1 MSKLRNTLSSVFP
14 TFFPPVGAKSDEHS
28 MEPKKRP
35 AVIRFP
41 LQEQILFTKRLG
53 MILRSGMPI
62 MEGLHMMGQESRTK
76 SSAYIYRSLAI
87 DVSSGQTLSD
97 SLNKF
102 PSVFGEFGINI
113 IKIGERSGTLH
124 ENLEYLAGELKR
136 KQTLKRK
143 VIGALVYPAVI
154 VFATV
159 GITVMLTV
167 YIFPKILPIFESV
180 KADLPL
186 STRALMKISS
196 FLSADGI
203 WLVVGLIVAVV
214 AFVALLR
221 IKHVH
226 VAVDAILLKTPLF
239 GKLSKLYNL
248 TNITRTMSLL
258 LKSDV
263 RIVESI
269 ELVAN
274 STKNLI
280 YKRELMRA
288 RERLIQG
295 QNISSQFTQRRDLFP
310 PLLSQMTRVAEST
323 GNLSGTFDFLSGMFE
338 EEIDELTK
346 NLTTLL
352 EPILMIVM
360 GLVVGFIA
368 ISIISPIY
376 SITQHLGPR

>member
-1 MSKLRNTLSSVFP
+1 MRDGVNR
-14 TFFPPVGAKSDEHS
+14 S

-35 AVIRFP
+35 AFIRFS

-62 MEGLHMMGQESRTK
+62 MEGLHMMGEESRTK
-76 SSAYIYRSLAI
+76 SSAYIYRSLVI
-87 DVSSGQTLSD
+87 DVSNGQTLSN

-102 PSVFGEFGINI
+102 PTVFGEFGINI

-124 ENLEYLAGELKR
+124 QNLEYLAGELKR

-167 YIFPKILPIFESV
+167 YIFPKIVPIFESV
-180 KADLPL
+180 KAELPL
-186 STRALMKISS
+186 STRLLMTISN
-196 FLSADGI
+196 FLSDFGWVLVLGI
-203 WLVVGLIVAVV
+203 IALAITFVVLMRVKS
-214 AFVALLR
+214 FHL
-221 IKHVH
+221 
-226 VAVDAILLKTPLF
+226 AVDAILLKLPLF
-239 GKLSKLYNL
+239 GKLSRLYNL
-248 TNITRTMSLL
+248 TNICRTMSLL
-258 LKSDV
+258 LRSDV

-274 STKNLI
+274 STKNLV
-280 YKRELMRA
+280 YRRELLRA

-295 QNISSQFTQRRDLFP
+295 QNISSQFKVRHELFP
-310 PLLSQMTRVAEST
+310 PLLSQMVTIAEST
-323 GNLSGTFDFLSGMFE
+323 GNLSGTFEFLAGMFE

-346 NLTTLL
+346 TLTTLL

-360 GLVVGFIA
+360 GIVVGFIA
-368 ISIISPIY
+368 ISIITPIY
-376 SITQHLGPR
+376 SITQSLTPR